1 MTKKSRAMQMLIEL
15 ELKYS
20 IQRTNALELA
30 KWSVENTIKT
40 MASLDIESTKM
51 LEYWKDI
58 RRELELL

>member
-1 MTKKSRAMQMLIEL
+1 MTKKSRARHMVLEL

-20 IQRTNALELA
+20 IQRSNALELA
-30 KWSVENTIKT
+30 KWSVENTIRT